1 MGSFPSITIDRFLGM
16 NTSRDELSLIPGQL
30 SENQNYLYMTNG
42 GLEERGGGAKLSNS
56 PDGSSKVYSLSNYTN
71 ENGQEFLVTNQ
82 GTDAY
87 YYSSGWNALSLTLT
101 SNKKMRWAQSGKG
114 SAIALYGVNG
124 NDSVTKI
131 SGVTPTGSV
140 VASSPTTAKYIEFHK
155 NRLFAADDTTLY
167 FTEALDFDTWNT
179 GANTIDIA
187 PGKDGKITG
196 LEVWGDA
203 LFIFKEFGV
212 YILPNADTPVPKLN
226 WVILRTDALTGT
238 LSPDSVK
245 RTKAGIFYL
254 SSDNFVRLLSPNIS
268 YSSGEYTLGGSGSPI
283 ISEDIQNDL
292 DLLLSRPNIS
302 NAYAS
307 VFNDLYILSFE
318 SVNNSDTFNDLTYFA
333 DSARFVQQP
342 AIQQPQPF
350 WGTFKGFDYDFM
362 TTQVSD
368 GRIKFYGAKGETGQV
383 HESMNETINNDN
395 GAAIESRAVLG
406 WYPIGNEATYSKINR
421 IYFVGDT
428 ENWSIDLT
436 FDAYEYG
443 DIVPTI
449 GVGTNYQT
457 STSATSSVGTAVVGT
472 DLVGTL
478 TVGSSKFRA
487 NLRGN
492 KFRAE
497 MSNLNANEFTRLL
510 KIIFYYRPIRSH

>member
-1 MGSFPSITIDRFLGM
+1 MGSFPSITINKFLGM
-16 NTSRDELSLIPGQL
+16 NTSRDELSLLPGQL

-56 PDGSSKVYSLSNYTN
+56 PDGSGKVYSLDNYTN
-71 ENGQEFLVTNQ
+71 ENDQEFLITNQ

-101 SNKKMRWAQSGKG
+101 ASKKMRWAQSGKG

-140 VASSPTTAKYIEFHK
+140 VANSPTTGKYIAVHK
-155 NRLFAADDTTLY
+155 NRVFIADDTTLY
-167 FTEALDFDTWNT
+167 FSEALDYDDYRLGTND
-179 GANTIDIA
+179 IDIA
-187 PGKDGKITG
+187 PGFNGKITG

-203 LFIFKEFGV
+203 LFIFKEQGV
-212 YILPNADTPVPKLN
+212 YVLPNADLPTPKLN
-226 WVILRTDALTGT
+226 WVILKTDALTGT

-268 YSSGEYTLGGSGSPI
+268 YSSGDYTLGGSGSPI

-292 DLLLSRPNIS
+292 DILLSRPSIP
-302 NAYAS
+302 NAYAH

-318 SVNNSDTFNDLTYFA
+318 STNNAETFNDLTYFA
-333 DSARFVQQP
+333 DSARFIQQP
-342 AIQQPQPF
+342 AIVQAQPF

-362 TTQVSD
+362 TSQVDD
-368 GRIKFYGAKGETGQV
+368 GRVKFYGAKGETGQT
-383 HESMNETINNDN
+383 HESMNETIHNDN
-395 GAAIESRAVLG
+395 GAAIESKAVLG
-406 WYPIGNEATYSKINR
+406 WYPIGDEATYSKVNR

-428 ENWSIDLT
+428 ENWAIDLT
-436 FDAYEYG
+436 FDSYEYG
-443 DIVPTI
+443 DIVPST
-449 GVGTNYQT
+449 GVGTSYQT
-457 STSATSSVGTAVVGT
+457 STSTTSTVGTAVVGT
-472 DLVGTL
+472 DIVGEL
-478 TVGSSKFRA
+478 TVGSDKFRA

-497 MSNLNANEFTRLL
+497 MSNFNANEFTRIL

>member
-1 MGSFPSITIDRFLGM
+1 MGSFQSITINKFLGM
-16 NTSRDELSLIPGQL
+16 NTSRDELSLVPGQL
-30 SENQNYLYMTNG
+30 SWNQNYLYMPNG

-56 PDGSSKVYSLSNYTN
+56 PDGSNKVYSLANYTN
-71 ENGQEFLVTNQ
+71 ENGQEFKITNQ

-131 SGVTPTGSV
+131 TGTTPTGSAV
-140 VASSPTTAKYIEFHK
+140 SNSPTSAKYIIFHK

-167 FTEALDFDTWNT
+167 FSEALDYDTWNT
-179 GANTIDIA
+179 GANTIEIA
-187 PGKDGKITG
+187 SGKDGVITG

-226 WVILRTDALTGT
+226 WVVLRTDALTGT
-238 LSPDSVK
+238 LSPDSVR
-245 RTKAGIFYL
+245 RTRAGIFYL
-254 SSDNFVRLLSPNIS
+254 SSDYFIRLLSPNIS

-283 ISEDIQNDL
+283 VSEDIQSDL
-292 DLLLSRPNIS
+292 NFLMSRSTAS
-302 NAYAS
+302 NAQAI

-333 DSARFVQQP
+333 DASRFIQQP
-342 AIQQPQPF
+342 NIVQPQPF
-350 WGTFKGFDYDFM
+350 WGTFKGFDYDFF
-362 TTQVSD
+362 TTQKDS
-368 GRIKFYGAKGETGQV
+368 GRIKLYGAKGETGQV
-383 HESMNETINNDN
+383 HETMNEGINNDN
-395 GAAIESRAVLG
+395 GGAIESKAILG
-406 WYPIGNEATYSKINR
+406 WYPIGSEATYSKINR

-428 ENWSIDLT
+428 ENWSIDLN
-436 FDAYEYG
+436 FEAYKYG
-443 DIVPTI
+443 DIVPST
-449 GVGTNYQT
+449 GEGTAYQT
-457 STSATSSVGTAVVGT
+457 TTTAVSTVGTAVVGT

-478 TVGSSKFRA
+478 TVGSDKFRA
-487 NLRGN
+487 SLRGN

-497 MSNLNANEFTRLL
+497 MSNFNADEFTRLL
-510 KIIFYYRPIRSH
+510 KIIFYFRPIKSH